1 MDTIPLKRHEPEK
14 MSKKS
19 SKQPLTPQTPLT
31 SIRTMQAKGVSRK
44 KSRSWPWVIVLIVLI
59 VAVTGLVILR
69 FSRAS
74 EQGTAPLTAAQLQSY
89 IKTQLA
95 TQDPATINQQL
106 AVSKYAQFQFGSKI
120 SPTPAYVSWYV
131 DDVPVAKATTSPF
144 TFVWDSSRYS
154 NGVHTLTTVAY
165 DANDQPLG
173 ATKRTVVVDNSDSL
187 IDKARNVVTYP
198 WYWLFQL

>member
-14 MSKKS
+14 MTKK
-19 SKQPLTPQTPLT
+19 KPTTPQTPLS
-31 SIRTMQAKGVSRK
+31 SIRTMQAKGVARK
-44 KSRSWPWVIVLIVLI
+44 RTRSVLWAVVIVVIV
-59 VAVTGLVILR
+59 VAVTGLLILR

-74 EQGTAPLTAAQLQSY
+74 EQGTAPLTATQLQSY

-95 TQDPATINQQL
+95 TQDPATINKQL
-106 AVSKYAQFQFGSKI
+106 AVSQYAQFQFGSKI
-120 SPTPAYVSWYV
+120 TPTPAYVSWYV

-187 IDKARNVVTYP
+187 VNKARNIVTYP

>member
-1 MDTIPLKRHEPEK
+1 
-14 MSKKS
+14 
-19 SKQPLTPQTPLT
+19 
-31 SIRTMQAKGVSRK
+31 MQAKGVARK
-44 KSRSWPWVIVLIVLI
+44 RTRSVLWAVVIVVIV
-59 VAVTGLVILR
+59 VAVTGLLVLR

-74 EQGTAPLTAAQLQSY
+74 EQGTAPLTASQLQSY

-95 TQDPATINQQL
+95 TQDPATINKQL
-106 AVSKYAQFQFGSKI
+106 AVSQYAQFQFGNKI
-120 SPTPAYVSWYV
+120 TPTPAYVSWYV

-187 IDKARNVVTYP
+187 LNKARNIVTYP

>member
-14 MSKKS
+14 MTKK
-19 SKQPLTPQTPLT
+19 KPTTPQTPLS
-31 SIRTMQAKGVSRK
+31 SIRTMQAKGVARK
-44 KSRSWPWVIVLIVLI
+44 RTRSVLWAVLIVVMV
-59 VAVTGLVILR
+59 VAVTGLLILR

-74 EQGTAPLTAAQLQSY
+74 EQGTAPLTAEQLQNY

-95 TQDPATINQQL
+95 TQDPATINKQL
-106 AVSKYAQFQFGSKI
+106 AVSQYAQFQFGNKI
-120 SPTPAYVSWYV
+120 TPTPAYVSWYV

-187 IDKARNVVTYP
+187 LNKARNIVTYP

>member
-14 MSKKS
+14 MTKK
-19 SKQPLTPQTPLT
+19 KPTTPQTPLT
-31 SIRTMQAKGVSRK
+31 SIRTMHAKGVARK
-44 KSRSWPWVIVLIVLI
+44 RTQSVIWAIVIVVLV
-59 VAVTGLVILR
+59 VAVTGLVVLR

-74 EQGTAPLTAAQLQSY
+74 EQGTAPLTAEQLQSY

-95 TQDPATINQQL
+95 SQDPATINTQL
-106 AVSKYAQFQFGSKI
+106 AVSEYAQFQFGSKI
-120 SPTPAYVSWYV
+120 TPTPAYVSWYV

-154 NGVHTLTTVAY
+154 NGVHTLTAVAY

-187 IDKARNVVTYP
+187 VNKARNIVTYP

>member
-14 MSKKS
+14 MTKK
-19 SKQPLTPQTPLT
+19 KPITPQTPLS
-31 SIRTMQAKGVSRK
+31 SIRTMQAKGVARK
-44 KSRSWPWVIVLIVLI
+44 RTRSVLWAVVIVVMV
-59 VAVTGLVILR
+59 VAVTGLLILR

-74 EQGTAPLTAAQLQSY
+74 EQGTAPLTAEQLQSY

-95 TQDPATINQQL
+95 TQDPATINKQL
-106 AVSKYAQFQFGSKI
+106 AVSQYAQFQFGSKI
-120 SPTPAYVSWYV
+120 TPTPAYVSWYV

-154 NGVHTLTTVAY
+154 NGVHKLTTAAY

-173 ATKRTVVVDNSDSL
+173 ATQRTVVVDNSDTL
-187 IDKARNVVTYP
+187 LNKARNIVTYP